1 MARTGRRQAGIRHDH
16 GPDGAH
22 ERAFDGLH
30 LLEPSAS
37 TAVADRGCSVRKRS
51 RAASRTD
58 NNVRRSSADAVRCGL
73 WSSVACRRSLRG
85 RRGGPSEVSQARGA
99 DHGWRS
105 RPDHL
110 PDIRVVF
117 CPGSGLDADRS
128 RSRHDGAATPGTAM
142 DAAADPA
149 QRGSTQVTE
158 GARSPRAR
166 LDDCHRGRSRK
177 RLSRLRDSDATRRGS
192 AGAILSRTCIAG
204 GRRSQRRQRNP
215 RRLSWFRHDGRDNG
229 AGRGRAH
236 RLRPAPES
244 RGMPRAQR
252 EDAAREA
259 LTSGDGL
266 PADYLRIPAT
276 IGRML
281 LPVAG
286 IVSVYFLL
294 RGHNAPGGG
303 FVGGL
308 VMATSILVQ
317 YMTSGVLWVE
327 SRLRVHP
334 QYWVGVGLLA
344 AGIAG
349 ISAWLFAKPF
359 LTSIEWDG
367 TLPLLGTLHVSSVLL
382 FDVGVYMVVVG
393 ATVLMLIAIAH
404 QSLRRPRKALSADEQ
419 EEIPVIATQE
429 AES

>member
-1 MARTGRRQAGIRHDH
+1 MVLMVRTSERLMGFVSSDRLQAQLLLIVVVVLASALVPLLGQSIMPGNRAPMQIDMVFAALWLA
-16 GPDGAH
+16 GA
-22 ERAFDGLH
+22 AC
-30 LLEPSAS
+30 
-37 TAVADRGCSVRKRS
+37 AV
-51 RAASRTD
+51 
-58 NNVRRSSADAVRCGL
+58 
-73 WSSVACRRSLRG
+73 
-85 RRGGPSEVSQARGA
+85 
-99 DHGWRS
+99 
-105 RPDHL
+105 
-110 PDIRVVF
+110 
-117 CPGSGLDADRS
+117 
-128 RSRHDGAATPGTAM
+128 GAATQAKYHRL
-142 DAAADPA
+142 AALIMVGVAGLITCLTFAWFSAPDLALTQVGVEVVTTVLLLLGLRWMPRRVQLNEA
-149 QRGSTQVTE
+149 QR
-158 GARSPRAR
+158 RSPKARAR
-166 LDDCHRGRSRK
+166 RA
-177 RLSRLRDSDATRRGS
+177 RDLAIAVA
-192 AGAILSRTCIAG
+192 AGAGMAVLALAILTRPAVGVLAPFFLERALPEG
-204 GRRSQRRQRNP
+204 GGHNVVNVILVDFRGFDTMGEITVLGAVALTVYALLRR
-215 RRLSWFRHDGRDNG
+215 F
-229 AGRGRAH
+229 
-236 RLRPAPES
+236 RPAPES
-244 RGMPRAQR
+244 RGMHRGQR
-252 EDAAREA
+252 EDAARDA

-266 PADYLRIPAT
+266 PADSLRIPAA

-308 VMATSILVQ
+308 VMATGILVQ

-334 QYWVGVGLLA
+334 QYWVAVGLLA

-349 ISAWLFAKPF
+349 ISAWFFAEPF

-367 TLPLLGTLHVSSVLL
+367 ALPLLGTLHLSSVLL